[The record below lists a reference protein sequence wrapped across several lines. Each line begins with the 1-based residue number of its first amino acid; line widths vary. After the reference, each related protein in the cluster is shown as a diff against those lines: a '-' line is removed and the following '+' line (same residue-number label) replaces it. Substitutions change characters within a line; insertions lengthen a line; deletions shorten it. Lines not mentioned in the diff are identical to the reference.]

1 MRKRRF
7 FGLLSLF
14 AALSLVVAA
23 CGEEEDGGGGDGGF
37 TPGPLGAV
45 TVESGAPIR
54 IAVFESLSGDTASLG
69 EDQVRGVEIAIN
81 DKGGELLGHPVEIV
95 ELDDGCAA
103 EQGTTGAQRIV
114 ADPQIVGVIGTSC
127 SGAAVP
133 AMEILSEE
141 GYTMI
146 SGSNTSPVLTSIA
159 GEEAEAHLPGYYR
172 VAHNDEVQGAAAA
185 EFVYS
190 ELDITKAATIHDGDP
205 YTEGLATAFGAS
217 YQELGGEVVLA
228 TSVGVDQKDMKP
240 VLTEVAAADAELV
253 YFPIFQ
259 PAADFIAAQAKE
271 VAGLDAAVL
280 MGADGLLSD
289 TYIEL
294 PQTEGMY
301 FSGPQTPTGSD
312 YEEFVA
318 KYEEEFGEKPIQAFH
333 AHAYD
338 ATNVLFA
345 AIEEVAV
352 DEGGTLQIDRQA
364 LRDAVGATSGFAGLT
379 GTLTCDEFGDCADPA
394 IDVVQNTDE
403 AETIDQV
410 RANVL
415 FTFEPEE

>member
-7 FGLLSLF
+7 FGLFSLF
-14 AALSLVVAA
+14 AALSLIAAA
-23 CGEEEDGGGGDGGF
+23 CGEEEDGGGDGGF
-37 TPGPLGAV
+37 APGPLGAV
-45 TVESGAPIR
+45 TVESGAPIQ

-69 EDQVRGVEIAIN
+69 EDQLRAVEIALN

-127 SGAAVP
+127 SGAAIP